1 MYELFFW
8 INPFHATGPHG
19 VISGPYFP
27 VFSPNTGK
35 YGPETI
41 PYLDTFH
48 ATGLF
53 LDPLKT
59 SKNLFFF
66 CFYGVYKKTSG
77 TKLVNQ
83 VLMYIGDRASL
94 TA

>member
-41 PYLDTFH
+41 PYLDIFH

-66 CFYGVYKKTSG
+66 VFTEY
-77 TKLVNQ
+77 TKRLVARNW
-83 VLMYIGDRASL
+83 L
-94 TA
+94 TKYSCK

>member
-8 INPFHATGPHG
+8 INLFHATGPHG

-66 CFYGVYKKTSG
+66 VFTEY
-77 TKLVNQ
+77 TKRPVARNW
-83 VLMYIGDRASL
+83 L
-94 TA
+94 TKYSCT